1 MICPCGCGVEF
12 TPKDQRHRYANGVE
26 CRKRWWAGE
35 YLKRAKSR
43 KDAALLQDL
52 EEVEALKAR
61 LGVRPTVLGMYI
73 NVVA

>member
-1 MICPCGCGVEF
+1 
-12 TPKDQRHRYANGVE
+12 VE